1 VTERIDDTTGQ
12 AILEVDNVSKQFGG
26 VTVHALVGE
35 NGAGKSTLVK
45 ILSGSERP
53 DGGKIL
59 LEGREVVFRAPVDAI
74 AAQIT
79 TVYQELDIIDELTV
93 AENVMLGREPRRGP
107 FLRNR
112 ELKRLA
118 SKALS
123 HAGSTVGVNAS
134 PQSLSLAQQQ
144 RLVIARSLLA
154 DARVLILDEPTAALG
169 PREVGDL
176 FSLIRELTSRDV
188 AVLFVSHRLHEV
200 LTLADT
206 VTVMRDGR
214 VVMTAPAQDL
224 DEDTIINAMTGRV
237 IDLSSVRN
245 PDLAHGGEPVFS
257 LRDIPLAS
265 GTLEL
270 DVNTGEI
277 IGIAGLAG
285 SGRSRLLRNII
296 GAPWVGGTVTI
307 DGSIYSKLNPSSAL
321 KAGVGYLPEDRK
333 REGLV
338 LEANAPFNV
347 ALSSLAKSKKF
358 FATKR
363 DDTRRLRTATATLS
377 LRGNTYGPVGRLS
390 GGNQQKVLLS
400 RILAAAP
407 RVLILDEPTRGVD
420 IGAKKEIWDLLE
432 SIAAQGIA
440 VLLVSSE
447 LSEIA
452 RLADRILVLCEGR
465 LVGEYP
471 AGTSQE
477 TIIQAAVPRR
487 ERSSQ
492 LDPERNEVEQ

>member
-1 VTERIDDTTGQ
+1 
-12 AILEVDNVSKQFGG
+12 
-26 VTVHALVGE
+26 
-35 NGAGKSTLVK
+35 
-45 ILSGSERP
+45 
-53 DGGKIL
+53 
-59 LEGREVVFRAPVDAI
+59 
-74 AAQIT
+74 
-79 TVYQELDIIDELTV
+79 LT
-93 AENVMLGREPRRGP
+93 
-107 FLRNR
+107 
-112 ELKRLA
+112 
-118 SKALS
+118 
-123 HAGSTVGVNAS
+123 
-134 PQSLSLAQQQ
+134 
-144 RLVIARSLLA
+144 I
-154 DARVLILDEPTAALG
+154 
-169 PREVGDL
+169 
-176 FSLIRELTSRDV
+176 
-188 AVLFVSHRLHEV
+188 
-200 LTLADT
+200 ADT
-206 VTVMRDGR
+206 VTVMRDGH

-237 IDLSSVRN
+237 IDLSAVRN
-245 PDLAHGGEPVFS
+245 PDLEHDGEPVFS

-270 DVNTGEI
+270 DVNAGEI

-307 DGSIYSKLNPSSAL
+307 DGSVYSKLNPSSAL
-321 KAGVGYLPEDRK
+321 EAGVGYLPEDRK

-363 DDTRRLRTATATLS
+363 DDTRRLGTATATLS

-432 SIAAQGIA
+432 LIAAQGIA

-465 LVGEYP
+465 LIGEYP

-492 LDPERNEVEQ
+492 SDPERNEVEQ